1 VLGRYR
7 RHGEL
12 AYRAAIARA
21 LGITPIEAS
30 AVAYLLAD
38 SRSPEELAHELDLS
52 SGGAVAVMHRLENRG
67 YAARFADRDATSRL
81 VLGPSRRLEER
92 RAHVLGLLLTGSAN
106 IRPRNRPPSRRSS
119 VTRRSSLRARQR
131 RSRHAADG
139 GPRAGQTLGKTSD
152 GSYEPPGCPRL
163 LASCEAERFQ
173 RISARRHQRR
183 LRRSPYTSRRTA
195 SSVSAITVSCAK
207 GPMTAL
213 RTTRRPTLRGP
224 ARCWL
229 LAHAALPLRK
239 SMCAAALMP
248 SDRTAGLRL
257 RRQPWPPRS
266 SLAPVEPWIAPW
278 SARCGLSA
286 RSLALLDR
294 AGDSAGAPR
303 RACRCPS
310 PLLARG

>member
-1 VLGRYR
+1 MCSV
-7 RHGEL
+7 
-12 AYRAAIARA
+12 AIGAMANWRIAPQSRA

-38 SRSPEELAHELDLS
+38 SLSPEELAHELDLS

-81 VLGPSRRLEER
+81 VLGPSTRLEER
-92 RAHVLGLLLTGSAN
+92 RAHVLGAITDGLSEHTAAE
-106 IRPRNRPPSRRSS
+106 
-119 VTRRSSLRARQR
+119 RAAIA
-131 RSRHAADG
+131 SFIGDATLVIACAAASPRHAADG

-152 GSYEPPGCPRL
+152 GSCEPPGCPRL

-173 RISARRHQRR
+173 RISARRRQRR

-195 SSVSAITVSCAK
+195 SSVSVITVSCAE

-213 RTTRRPTLRGP
+213 RDHPS
-224 ARCWL
+224 
-229 LAHAALPLRK
+229 AHAPWTSTML
-239 SMCAAALMP
+239 AARSCGAP
-248 SDRTAGLRL
+248 VAGIDVRSRAYASDRTAGPRL

-286 RSLALLDR
+286 RSLALLGR